1 MANTL
6 FFDKSI
12 KEIHNDLENGKISP
26 AEIANACIENVK
38 EYDSKYFAFECFD
51 EKILLEQ
58 SKIAENKI
66 LNKEKLRPLEAIPV
80 GIKDIYNT
88 KDFKTQMGSPLWK
101 DFTPGNDA
109 RVVHYVK
116 EAGGI
121 IPGKTVTAE
130 FAVHTLNQTLNPH
143 DITKTPGTSSSG
155 SAVAVA
161 LGMVPAAL
169 GTQTAGSIVRPASFC
184 GVYGCKPSFGLLP
197 RTGMLKTTDS
207 LDTLGFFTSK
217 VEDLSLMFDTVRV
230 HGFNFPISHKALS
243 DKNRQ
248 NKPDS
253 RPWKIA
259 FVKTYT
265 WDDAFDYAKKSI
277 LEYANKLSNNKNIEI
292 TEIAL
297 PSEMNQS
304 HFVHE
309 TIYNKTLSYYFKNE
323 YRNAELVSPIM
334 KELIEEG
341 MKTSVEDYHKALET
355 QTNLCHIM
363 DDLLSNYDAIISLS
377 TAGEAPERNVLENRD
392 PALIWTLTHLPVV
405 SVPMF
410 KSTNGLPFGFQLVA
424 RKYNDYLLF
433 NLLDFMRNQNLIP
446 DGCQILSNK
455 DKISV

>member
-1 MANTL
+1 MSGL
-6 FFDKSI
+6 FYDKSI
-12 KEIHNDLENGKISP
+12 RELHDDLKNHKLSSLD
-26 AEIANACIENVK
+26 IAKACIEKVK
-38 EYDSKYFAFECFD
+38 EYDDKYFAFECFD
-51 EKILLEQ
+51 ENIL
-58 SKIAENKI
+58 IAQAKKSENRI
-66 LNKEKLRPLEAIPV
+66 LRTQEIRPLEAIPI

-109 RVVHYVK
+109 RVVHYIK
-116 EAGGI
+116 EAGGV

-130 FAVHTLNQTLNPH
+130 FAVHTLNQTLNPY

-169 GTQTAGSIVRPASFC
+169 GTQTAGSIIRPASFC
-184 GVYGCKPSFGLLP
+184 GIYGYKPSFGILP

-217 VEDLSLMFDTVRV
+217 VEDLKLMFDIVRV
-230 HGFNFPISHKALS
+230 HGCNFPFSHKALF
-243 DKNRQ
+243 DKLRQ

-265 WDDAFDYAKKSI
+265 WDNAFDYAKKSI
-277 LEYANKLSNNKNIEI
+277 LECINKLANNNKIEI
-292 TEIAL
+292 TEIDL
-297 PSEMNQS
+297 PVEMSQS

-323 YRNAELVSPIM
+323 YANAELVSSIM

-341 MKTSVEDYHKALET
+341 LKTSVEEYHKALEA

-363 DDLLSNYDAIISLS
+363 DNLLLNYDAIISLS
-377 TAGEAPERNVLENRD
+377 TAGEAPMRNILENRD

-405 SVPMF
+405 NVPMF
-410 KSTNGLPFGFQLVA
+410 KSPNGLPFGFQLIA

-433 NLLDFMRNQNLIP
+433 NLLDFLKKEKLIP
-446 DGCQILSNK
+446 VGCASFDIK
-455 DKISV
+455 DKINV